1 MTNRYV
7 IIVAAGKGVRV
18 GGPVPKQFLPL
29 DGKPV
34 LMHTIE
40 AFRGIAKIVLVLG
53 KDNFD
58 YWRELCRQYGFE
70 AEYTL
75 VAGGAERFNS
85 VKNALNVIPD
95 DAIVGVHDGV
105 RPFVTPSVIEEAYR
119 TAEDKGSAVPVVDCA
134 DSVRIVS

>member
-40 AFRGIAKIVLVLG
+40 AFRGTAKIVLVLG

-58 YWRELCRQYGFE
+58 YWRELCRQYMHHRPEGHC
-70 AEYTL
+70 
-75 VAGGAERFNS
+75 GQPRRR
-85 VKNALNVIPD
+85 P
-95 DAIVGVHDGV
+95 V
-105 RPFVTPSVIEEAYR
+105 RP
-119 TAEDKGSAVPVVDCA
+119 
-134 DSVRIVS
+134 VRRELQVLHR

>member
-40 AFRGIAKIVLVLG
+40 
-53 KDNFD
+53 
-58 YWRELCRQYGFE
+58 
-70 AEYTL
+70 
-75 VAGGAERFNS
+75 
-85 VKNALNVIPD
+85 
-95 DAIVGVHDGV
+95 
-105 RPFVTPSVIEEAYR
+105 
-119 TAEDKGSAVPVVDCA
+119 
-134 DSVRIVS
+134 